1 MDTCHTLTVS
11 SYFSFYKN
19 QIFEVIL
26 DKIEETSDCLLN
38 FFIIVVD
45 KEFDK
50 TREFEE
56 KLKFDNFSYFNDQKE
71 FHFYGYIN
79 LH

>member
-1 MDTCHTLTVS
+1 MDTCHTLTDDT
-11 SYFSFYKN
+11 FFFKN

-45 KEFDK
+45 KEFNK

-71 FHFYGYIN
+71 FHLSLI
-79 LH
+79 HI